1 MTKVGDFGGRLYR
14 GEVSYD
20 IVGRRKRWY
29 VLSAVLIMIAVVGM
43 GVRGLNLGIEFK
55 GGAEFY
61 LASQTCEIPD
71 VREAITGAGAEVAAV
86 TQIGGSTIR
95 AQTPSLEPAE
105 GAAVV
110 QALADACAVAAE
122 EISSRDIGP
131 TWGGEIT
138 QKALIALVV
147 FLTAVVIFLS
157 IYFQWQM
164 AVAALVAL
172 IHDIV
177 ITMGIYA
184 LVGFEVTPATVIGL
198 LTILAYSLYDT
209 VVVFDKVKE
218 NTQGVTGQSRYT
230 YGELANLA
238 LNQTLIRSINTS
250 VVALL
255 PVAAILVVGATLL
268 GAGTLMDLAL
278 VLFVGTAVGTYSSI
292 FIATPVLVQIK
303 EREPAMKALS
313 ARVAKRRAARGE
325 IPPGGDR
332 PEGQAVPVGAA
343 TDTRRQPVADVDRP
357 HRRHRD
363 PSARVQPKRTSR
375 SQRKGG

>member
-1 MTKVGDFGGRLYR
+1 MTKIGDFGGRLYR
-14 GEVSYD
+14 GESSYD
-20 IVGRRKRWY
+20 IVGNRRRWY
-29 VLSAVLIMIAVVGM
+29 MVSAVLILLALVGI

-61 LASQTCEIPD
+61 VPSQSCTIPD
-71 VREAITGAGAEVAAV
+71 VRTAITDTGAEVAAV
-86 TQIGGSTIR
+86 TEIGGANIR
-95 AQTPSLEPAE
+95 AQTPSLEQAE

-110 QALADACAVAAE
+110 TAVADTCGVAPE
-122 EISSRDIGP
+122 EISSRDVGP

-138 QKALIALVV
+138 RKSLIALGV

-172 IHDIV
+172 LHDIV
-177 ITMGIYA
+177 ITTGIYA
-184 LVGFEVTPATVIGL
+184 LVGFEVSPATVIGL

-218 NTQGVTGQSRYT
+218 NTQGVTGQSRFT
-230 YGELANLA
+230 FGELANLA

-255 PVAAILVVGATLL
+255 PVAAILFVGAGLL
-268 GAGTLMDLAL
+268 GAGTLKDLAL
-278 VLFVGTAVGTYSSI
+278 VLFIGTAVGTYSSI
-292 FIATPVLVQIK
+292 FVATPVLVQIK

-313 ARVAKRRAARGE
+313 ARVQKRRAARGE
-325 IPPGGDR
+325 TTGDS
-332 PEGQAVPVGAA
+332 GTAVPATAGA
-343 TDTRRQPVADVDRP
+343 TPTGDVVAAGDRP
-357 HRRHRD
+357 HRKHRD
-363 PSARVQPKRTSR
+363 PNARVQPKRTSR
-375 SQRKGG
+375 SQRRGG